1 MEVALLLVLLLEAA
15 FEHMKEVLGI
25 QFITGWYILCLF
37 FFRAYGGTE
46 VRVSPTRL
54 DKKHY
59 SAGDSFIDS
68 YRGMKSM
75 PVNMC
80 SICYQSIV
88 YTFAY
93 VRR

>member
-1 MEVALLLVLLLEAA
+1 MEVASLLVLLLEAA
-15 FEHMKEVLGI
+15 FEHKKEVLGI

-68 YRGMKSM
+68 
-75 PVNMC
+75 
-80 SICYQSIV
+80 
-88 YTFAY
+88 
-93 VRR
+93 

>member
-1 MEVALLLVLLLEAA
+1 MWKCGSCFAARVLLLEAA
-15 FEHMKEVLGI
+15 FEHKKEVLGI
-25 QFITGWYILCLF
+25 VQFITGWYILCLF

-68 YRGMKSM
+68 
-75 PVNMC
+75 
-80 SICYQSIV
+80 
-88 YTFAY
+88 
-93 VRR
+93 